1 MKLHEYFYSERINIL
16 NTCPV
21 MPFQHFKQPVV
32 DFNNIEEDKRGEEKK
47 DAKAGKE
54 RGGRSMR
61 RIDLFGPYCHE
72 VRGD

>member
-1 MKLHEYFYSERINIL
+1 
-16 NTCPV
+16 